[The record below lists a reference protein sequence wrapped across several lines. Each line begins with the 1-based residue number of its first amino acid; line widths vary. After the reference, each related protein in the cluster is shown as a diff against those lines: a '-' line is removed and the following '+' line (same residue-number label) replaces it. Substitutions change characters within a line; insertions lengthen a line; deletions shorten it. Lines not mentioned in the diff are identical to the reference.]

1 MIQAVALLAAFA
13 NGIVFAA
20 VGALKLKLA
29 KLLNIDNARVGG
41 LISAL
46 MFTLMCLVLILGPM
60 VDAFGNKP
68 FAIAGFIIVS
78 IGFFLLI
85 SAKSYI
91 TAVFSCIIM
100 GIGAS
105 CLTTIGNVLMTVVLF
120 GGENEPA
127 ALSLGNSFF
136 GLGAFFTPFVVAILL
151 KKLGYKMTGNVIAII
166 LLLPIIFALFAIYP
180 EVKVGFQISHAF
192 ALITKGIVIFS
203 ALALFCYVG
212 LENAMGGWVSSYA
225 SGLGYSDRS
234 ANFVL
239 SSYWICLML
248 GRLIAAGFGIK
259 ALVGPEIGMTVSIV
273 LSIAAIVIIGILAV
287 TKLKII
293 GAMGVILMGLIFG
306 PIYPTV
312 LGVALADPTV
322 KPVVGSGFGII
333 FAIGFLGASIIPAA
347 MGIYSKG
354 KTIQQSFKIAVIAAI
369 VMLIM
374 IIIMGLF

>member
-13 NGIVFAA
+13 VGIIFAA

-29 KLLNIDNARVGG
+29 KVLNIDNAKVGG

-46 MFTLMCLVLILGPM
+46 MFTMMCLVLFIGPM
-60 VDAFGNKP
+60 VDAYGHKF
-68 FAIAGFIIVS
+68 FAVAGSIIVFL
-78 IGFFLLI
+78 GFFMLI
-85 SAKSYI
+85 SAKSYR
-91 TAVFSCIIM
+91 TAVFACIIM
-100 GIGAS
+100 GIGAT

-151 KKLGYKMTGNVIAII
+151 KKLGYKITGNFIAII
-166 LLLPIIFALFAIYP
+166 LLLPIIFALFANYP
-180 EVKVGFQISHAF
+180 EVKIGFQISQAF
-192 ALITKGIVIFS
+192 ALLGKGIVIFS

-225 SGLGYSDRS
+225 SGLGFSDRS
-234 ANFVL
+234 SNFVL

-259 ALVGPEIGMTVSIV
+259 ALVGPEIGITVSIV
-273 LSIAAIVIIGILAV
+273 LSIAAIIIIIILTVA
-287 TKLKII
+287 KLKIVGTI
-293 GAMGVILMGLIFG
+293 GVIFMGLIFG

-312 LGVALADPTV
+312 LGVALADPVV

-333 FAIGFLGASIIPAA
+333 FAIGLLGASTIPAA

-354 KTIQQSFKIAVIAAI
+354 RTVQQSFKIAIAAAV
-369 VMLIM
+369 VMLVM
-374 IIIMGLF
+374 IIIMGMF